1 MIDFSKVVTATDKL
15 RIEAEKKLAA
25 IQAGKVAARDR
36 GVEVNGVLFD
46 SDLAARM
53 AYNEL
58 AIRFQQNPDFSTDW
72 KASAGQWVTM
82 DAALFAQVMAAGEA
96 HIQACFAWQA
106 AREQEVAAAVAAG
119 DRATMAAVAEAMG

>member
-1 MIDFSKVVTATDKL
+1 MIDFSQVVTAQDKL
-15 RIEAEKKLAA
+15 SAAVEKKLAA
-25 IQAGKVAARDR
+25 IQVGKVAARDG
-36 GVEVNGVLFD
+36 GVVVNGILFD

-58 AIRFQQNPDFSTDW
+58 AIRFQQNPSFSTQW
-72 KASAGQWVTM
+72 KASKGQWVTM

-106 AREQEVAAAVAAG
+106 EREAEV
-119 DRATMAAVAEAMG
+119 MAAQNIEEVEAVSEVFPQ